1 MDERTLDWF
10 YVRTTDVFTEYAP
23 LSEPEPKRRAR
34 YEKIATLAEKLADE
48 IGRDEWLRASITVE
62 DYEIRRQALEQSG
75 SLEEVEDRGLSIS
88 PNAGVG
94 GEDFTTLTL
103 HSYLRGLAAY
113 LRQDAIT
120 PSLQSLYEGYSP
132 SGRALRFKAF
142 SIKWCYGLLE
152 DLEIS
157 GASGRSTANLPR
169 TTSWRRWSRY
179 SWTSMLP
186 SRPVMSVMCGGTSAA
201 DTIPAR
207 DDGVAAVP
215 LGRFSIRP
223 MRPPQTP
230 VPSSLCPSRLPHP
243 CPGRFL

>member
-1 MDERTLDWF
+1 MDTVAERLKAHGMDERTLDWF

-75 SLEEVEDRGLSIS
+75 SLEEVEGRGLSIS
-88 PNAGVG
+88 PNAGLG
-94 GEDFTTLTL
+94 GENFTTLTL

-132 SGRALRFKAF
+132 SGRALRSKAF
-142 SIKWCYGLLE
+142 AIKWCYGLLE
-152 DLEIS
+152 DLESS
-157 GASGRSTANLPR
+157 GGIRKINRELAPNDLVATMVTVLLDLDAPLTASDVSHVRRNERRRYYPR
-169 TTSWRRWSRY
+169 E
-179 SWTSMLP
+179 
-186 SRPVMSVMCGGTSAA
+186 G
-201 DTIPAR
+201 
-207 DDGVAAVP
+207 
-215 LGRFSIRP
+215 
-223 MRPPQTP
+223 
-230 VPSSLCPSRLPHP
+230 
-243 CPGRFL
+243 